1 MAELKPKL
9 YQPGTHPRDLRK
21 LREQAE
27 VVPQRLPSSKTVDTA
42 PKTKKVVAKKV
53 VAKKVVPQ
61 GLPTTGMVDTAP
73 KNKKVFEPLKISTQ
87 K

>member
-21 LREQAE
+21 LREQ
-27 VVPQRLPSSKTVDTA
+27 V
-42 PKTKKVVAKKV
+42 
-53 VAKKVVPQ
+53 KVVPQ

-73 KNKKVFEPLKISTQ
+73 KTKKVLKKLKISKT